1 MNQSTPQLP
10 ASLPTPQVWHPLNVS
25 TPQQAPISPAELST
39 MSRRPIP
46 WLDGLSPEPRPSLPG
61 YDSGVLCLLIGM
73 FLVLA
78 VNFRHYST
86 FFNSFLADLF
96 STRRR
101 EKNFS
106 VRTFSETGVLA
117 SVILV
122 LCLSQGIIINSL
134 LPDLPPVPYVSHEF
148 LLIGLL
154 TLVSLLYYCWQLA
167 AYLTV
172 GAVFTDRVSARMWI
186 KGFNASQSLLAMLIV
201 IPAILVLFNPSISTG
216 VVIAGG
222 VSYLI
227 ARVIFI
233 CKGFRLFYD
242 NSASLVYF
250 ILYLC
255 SLEIVPLVLL
265 YRLVALLPSA

>member
-1 MNQSTPQLP
+1 MNQSHTPLP
-10 ASLPTPQVWHPLNVS
+10 ESLPTPAVWHPLDIS
-25 TPQQAPISPAELST
+25 TPQQASISRGELAT
-39 MSRRPIP
+39 MRQAPIP
-46 WLDGLSPEPRPSLPG
+46 WLEGLAPEPRPSLPG

-86 FFNSFLADLF
+86 FFNSFFADLF
-96 STRRR
+96 SIRRR

-106 VRTFSETGVLA
+106 VRTFSETGVLG
-117 SVILV
+117 SVIMV

-134 LPDLPPVPYVSHEF
+134 LPDIPPLAFFSHEF
-148 LLIGLL
+148 LLIGIL
-154 TLVSLLYYCWQLA
+154 TLGSLLYYFWQLA
-167 AYLTV
+167 AYFTV

-201 IPAILVLFNPSISTG
+201 IPAVLVLFNPSISTG
-216 VVIAGG
+216 VVIMWA

-227 ARVIFI
+227 TRVIFI

-242 NSASLVYF
+242 NSGSLIYF

-255 SLEIVPLVLL
+255 SLEIVPPVLL
-265 YRLVALLPSA
+265 YRLVSLLPSA

>member
-1 MNQSTPQLP
+1 MTPTHSQLP
-10 ASLPTPQVWHPLNVS
+10 EALPTPAVWHPLDIS
-25 TPQQAPISPAELST
+25 TPQQAPITRAELST
-39 MSRRPIP
+39 MRQAPIP
-46 WLDGLSPEPRPSLPG
+46 WLDGLAPEARPSLPG

-96 STRRR
+96 SIRRR

-106 VRTFSETGVLA
+106 VRTFSETGVLG

-134 LPDLPPVPYVSHEF
+134 LPALPPVPYFSHEF

-154 TLVSLLYYCWQLA
+154 TLGSLFYYFWQLA
-167 AYLTV
+167 AYSTV
-172 GAVFTDRVSARMWI
+172 GAVFTDRVSARLWI

-201 IPAILVLFNPSISTG
+201 IPAVLVLFNPSISTG
-216 VVIAGG
+216 VVIMGG

-255 SLEIVPLVLL
+255 SLEIVPPVLL
-265 YRLVALLPSA
+265 YRLVSLLPSA